1 MSFLNGEDQL
11 GHRQRLR
18 EKFDAADCDALP
30 DYELLELVLTYAI
43 PRRDVK
49 PLAKELLARF
59 HSFPGVLDA
68 APGELATIAGL
79 GRNTATL
86 LKLIRVA
93 NIRYLARKM
102 ESLPLL
108 NSPEHFATYARTR
121 LGDKNY
127 EVTLIFYLNSQHRLL
142 HCESAGAGSTDA
154 VTIFPTEVARKALLC
169 GAASVVVA
177 HNHPG
182 GLCAPS
188 PEDDAITHS
197 LTHAL
202 DPIGI
207 KMLDH
212 VIVTRFGYYS
222 YRAHERNSNRISY
235 LSKLDEGEVE

>member
-1 MSFLNGEDQL
+1 MSVMNGEDRL

-18 EKFDAADCDALP
+18 EKFDSADCDALP

-68 APGELATIAGL
+68 APEELATIAGL

-93 NIRYLARKM
+93 NVRYLARRM

-108 NSPEHFATYARTR
+108 NAPDHFATYARTR

-154 VTIFPTEVARKALLC
+154 VSLFPTEVARKALLC
-169 GAASVVVA
+169 GAAAVVIA

-188 PEDDAITHS
+188 KEDDAITHS
-197 LTHAL
+197 LTKGL
-202 DPIGI
+202 ESLGI

>member
-1 MSFLNGEDQL
+1 MNVTNGEDRL

-18 EKFDAADCDALP
+18 EKFDAAGCDALL

-49 PLAKELLARF
+49 PLAKELLARY

-68 APGELATIAGL
+68 APEELAAIDGL

-93 NIRYLARKM
+93 NIRYLARTM

-108 NSPEHFATYARTR
+108 NSPEHFASYARTR

-127 EVTLIFYLNSQHRLL
+127 EVTLIFYLNSQHRLMF
-142 HCESAGAGSTDA
+142 CETAGTGSADA
-154 VTIFPTEVARKALLC
+154 VSVFPSEVARKALLC
-169 GAASVVVA
+169 GAASVVIC

-182 GLCAPS
+182 GQCGPS

-197 LTHAL
+197 VTNAL
-202 DPIGI
+202 GPLGI

-222 YRAHERNSNRISY
+222 YRAEERNSNRTGY

>member
-1 MSFLNGEDQL
+1 MNFMNGEDRL

-18 EKFDAADCDALP
+18 EKFDAAECDALP

-68 APGELATIAGL
+68 APEELATIAGL
-79 GRNTATL
+79 GQNTATL

-108 NSPEHFATYARTR
+108 NSPEHFASYARTR

-127 EVTLIFYLNSQHRLL
+127 EVTLIFYLNSQHRLI
-142 HCESAGAGSTDA
+142 HCESAGTGSTDA
-154 VTIFPTEVARKALLC
+154 VSVFPSEVARKALIC
-169 GAASVVVA
+169 GAASVVLS

-188 PEDDAITHS
+188 REDDAITHAV
-197 LTHAL
+197 TQAL
-202 DPIGI
+202 GPIGI

-222 YRAHERNSNRISY
+222 YRAHERNSNGISY